1 MPVRR
6 PIRKSLSRQVLESME
21 SLIREGEWPVGGRIP
36 AEPELARLFEVSHNT
51 AREAVQG
58 LIHAG
63 MLVARPGDGT
73 YVISADRLDAAL
85 DSRLRQSD
93 MGRVLEARLAIEKA
107 IVALAAANR
116 TEDDLAA
123 MQAALDKCKQR
134 TGSGIDD
141 DMAFHACIADATRN
155 PILSQI
161 YRVIAEHLRCHFE
174 ELLAE
179 RQYDPAALAL
189 HDELLACMRA
199 RNATRA
205 QQIVERIVSFDTD
218 ASSDFSAG
226 DGV

>member
-21 SLIREGEWPVGGRIP
+21 SLIREGEWQVGSRIP
-36 AEPELARLFEVSHNT
+36 AEPELVRLFEVSHNT
-51 AREAVQG
+51 VREAVQG

-73 YVISADRLDAAL
+73 YVTASDRLDAAL
-85 DSRLRQSD
+85 DSRLRQAD
-93 MGRVLEARLAIEKA
+93 MERVLEARLAIEKA
-107 IVALAAANR
+107 IVGLAALSR
-116 TEDDLAA
+116 TDADLAA
-123 MQAALDKCKQR
+123 MQAALDKCKRR

-161 YRVIAEHLRCHFE
+161 YRVIAEHLCRHFE
-174 ELLAE
+174 KLLTE

-189 HDELLACMRA
+189 HDELLACMRT
-199 RNATRA
+199 RNAARA
-205 QQIVERIVSFDTD
+205 QQIVEQIVAFDTHV
-218 ASSDFSAG
+218 SISG
-226 DGV
+226 EKQEN